1 MSASFLFF
9 LDIRCNDNMK
19 PGARSTEQP
28 ATITR
33 LVGVV
38 DREKT
43 HCWETRSMVVVEVHG
58 AGGEEEDEKAM
69 VVHVVIQV
77 SDDEKERKKEK

>member
-1 MSASFLFF
+1 
-9 LDIRCNDNMK
+9 MK
-19 PGARSTEQP
+19 RARAAQSGQLP
-28 ATITR
+28 ITR